1 MQTNLRQIKK
11 TQFLAVFFC
20 LKYLLNMERVM
31 GVEPTRPAW
40 KAGILPLNYTRT
52 VIDVKVLYIVY
63 FALSNDFRLV
73 LIIVWGRLYL
83 I

>member
-1 MQTNLRQIKK
+1 
-11 TQFLAVFFC
+11 
-20 LKYLLNMERVM
+20 
-31 GVEPTRPAW
+31 
-40 KAGILPLNYTRT
+40 